1 MQERGEHKG
10 DRRERGDEKCGQ
22 PKPPLAARQLPQGGF
37 RLLRAESVRPLKRR
51 GSGSVQANTEHDS
64 LFLRGRLVHHHIKT
78 LLQKKATEKWYR
90 VVQIYNQTGGTARP
104 STVQQR
110 GE

>member
-51 GSGSVQANTEHDS
+51 GIGSVQANTEHDS

-78 LLQKKATEKWYR
+78 LLQKKATEKCNR
-90 VVQIYNQTGGTARP
+90 VVRIKNLPKGSPCP
-104 STVQQR
+104 S
-110 GE
+110 